1 MSQLIRLFPFIF
13 KQIVRNRIRSLLTI
27 CGIAVAMFLFTFVDA
42 MRTGVLAATTEN
54 ANDATL
60 VVYRENRY
68 CPFTS
73 RLPQYYSDRI
83 DRVEGVA
90 NVVPLQIMVNNCRA
104 SLDVVTFRGVPNADL
119 EQALEPGWSIT
130 DGSLEQWR
138 HRSDAALVGESLAQR
153 RGIKVGDRFTASGMS
168 VFVAGI
174 LETDAPQDR
183 NVAWVQLPFLQE
195 SMRRGGTGGTVTQ
208 FNVRV
213 EDPMQMDAVADAID
227 AEFAHDE
234 HPTTTRSEKA
244 FVGRA
249 ARDIIEIVGFAS
261 WLGWG
266 ALATVFALVAN
277 AIALAMRDRIRDHA
291 VLQTLGYTGG
301 LIGAMVII
309 EGATL
314 GAIGGTIGTLGAWAL
329 ARLGRFSMTMEGLNL
344 EISANPTLLL
354 IGLALS
360 LALGVLA
367 GAVPAWRVA
376 RRDIAQC
383 FRAV

>member
-73 RLPQYYSDRI
+73 RLPQYYADRI

>member
-195 SMRRGGTGGTVTQ
+195 SMRRGGTGGTVIQ
-208 FNVRV
+208 VK
-213 EDPMQMDAVADAID
+213 
-227 AEFAHDE
+227 
-234 HPTTTRSEKA
+234 KA
-244 FVGRA
+244 TNGGMR
-249 ARDIIEIVGFAS
+249 
-261 WLGWG
+261 
-266 ALATVFALVAN
+266 LAT
-277 AIALAMRDRIRDHA
+277 R
-291 VLQTLGYTGG
+291 
-301 LIGAMVII
+301 
-309 EGATL
+309 E
-314 GAIGGTIGTLGAWAL
+314 
-329 ARLGRFSMTMEGLNL
+329 
-344 EISANPTLLL
+344 P
-354 IGLALS
+354 
-360 LALGVLA
+360 
-367 GAVPAWRVA
+367 
-376 RRDIAQC
+376 
-383 FRAV
+383 